1 MTGVGDL
8 TPNMGVSTN
17 NKSVQ
22 IRGDFNKA
30 KKSLRF
36 IFDKTQIQ
44 GNKGVSLIAWRLIP

>member
-1 MTGVGDL
+1 M
-8 TPNMGVSTN
+8 VSAILPQTWVCPRIT
-17 NKSVQ
+17 SQ
-22 IRGDFNKA
+22 FRGDFNKA